1 MIKVESGEW
10 RVESGEGKGLRCARL
25 ILASVMGLLL
35 AGSAALAEGG
45 ERLAGHHWEGTEY
58 IGEIRLQIGLMAII
72 SCMMLAGYYLRRVL
86 KNRNER

>member
-1 MIKVESGEW
+1 MAFMLGV
-10 RVESGEGKGLRCARL
+10 
-25 ILASVMGLLL
+25 LL
-35 AGSAALAEGG
+35 AGVAAWAEDG

-72 SCMMLAGYYLRRVL
+72 SCTMLAGYYLRRVL